1 MAYADTHLTFMLST
15 VHIAIYNKINTSAF
29 IRFQNPDRMFIIIF
43 PYVHVISASETEHL
57 CHFIFRLIVAPQLS
71 LLHKTDNISGFV
83 RLVIHHIG
91 SDSKI
96 NGIFGYVSAVSPEN
110 FFHGPFKI

>member
-15 VHIAIYNKINTSAF
+15 VHIAIYDKIDTSAL
-29 IRFQNPDRMFIIIF
+29 IGFQDPDRMLIIIF
-43 PYVHVISASETEHL
+43 PNVHVIATSEAEYL
-57 CHFIFRLIVAPQLS
+57 CHFVLRLIVAPQLS
-71 LLHKTDNISGFV
+71 LLYKTDNISGFI

-91 SDSKI
+91 TDAKI
-96 NGIFGYVSAVSPEN
+96 NGILGYMGTVSLEN